1 VASSLLFI
9 PDISGF
15 SDFVNRTEVSH
26 SQHVVAELL
35 ELIIDS
41 DELGLTVSEVE
52 GDAVLFHKKGEVP
65 PLDAIV
71 HQASLL
77 FQAFHARLRD
87 FETRRICDCG
97 ACSTA
102 HTLSLKII
110 AHSGPI
116 EILEVKRFQKPF
128 GPEVI
133 LAHRLLKNDLESHEY
148 LLVTG
153 AMLEAQGVE
162 ADGSMP
168 DAASPP
174 WGDWATGSSTYD
186 DLGPVPYRYLS
197 LSPLLERIP
206 EPPLP
211 TAATRSKNPLI
222 RDTFVNRPLPELF
235 ELVSNFDSRLLW
247 NTSVDDLRY
256 EADRLNRVGT
266 RHQCVIGGDLIEFET
281 VTDDFGEGRVA
292 YGERLLDPP
301 LVKELSVFYV
311 METEGDGTRLRMEV
325 HYLPRAFPG
334 SLLAPFFRFSF
345 GRRLPVTLKAIK
357 EVAESTGSHHPQGPY
372 QPG

>member
-15 SDFVNRTEVSH
+15 TEFVNRTEVEH
-26 SQHVVAELL
+26 SRHVVAELL

-41 DELGLTVSEVE
+41 DQLGLTVSEVE
-52 GDAVLFHKKGEVP
+52 GDAVLFHKEGDVP

-71 HQASLL
+71 HQAGLL
-77 FQAFHARLRD
+77 FQAFHARLKD
-87 FETRRICDCG
+87 FENRRICDCG
-97 ACSTA
+97 ACNTA

-110 AHSGPI
+110 AHAGPI
-116 EILEVKRFQKPF
+116 EILAVKRFQKPF
-128 GPEVI
+128 GRDVI
-133 LAHRLLKNDLESHEY
+133 LAHRLLKNDLPTPEY

-153 AMLEAQGVE
+153 SMLEAQGVE

-186 DLGPVPYRYLS
+186 DFGPVPYRYLP

-211 TAATRSKNPLI
+211 PKATRSQNPLT
-222 RDTFVNRPLPELF
+222 RDIFVNRALPDVF
-235 ELVSNFDSRLLW
+235 ELVSSLDSRLLW

-256 EADRLNRVGT
+256 EAQRINRVGT
-266 RHQCVIGGDLIEFET
+266 RHQCVIGGDLVDFET
-281 VTDDFGEGRVA
+281 VTDDFGEGSVA

-311 METEGDGTRLRMEV
+311 METEGDGTRLRMEF

-334 SLLAPFFRFSF
+334 SLLALLLRFSF
-345 GRRLPVTLKAIK
+345 GRRLPATLQAIK
-357 EVAESTGSHHPQGPY
+357 EVAEAGG
-372 QPG
+372 